1 MNSPVT
7 LQQVFLG
14 PERGPWPRE
23 ELETRPEFSMVKE
36 RLSQKVPGLGWPG
49 TVDKIMGNLSQLFDI
64 SLSSI
69 MVRAWNNFRIL
80 FKYLNRENYLPEEI
94 IYLDLHEH
102 TIKSEHHPA
111 MEILLNGASL
121 GKIIFH
127 ITVSLTLKGVTL
139 KIQEGKIKEITPL
152 SCEGKGTFK
161 LGEFVLLERKTG
173 PVPFPAR
180 IDLGDGI
187 PIAA

>member
-14 PERGPWPRE
+14 PERGAWPRE
-23 ELETRPEFSMVKE
+23 ELETRPEFSALKE
-36 RLSQKVPGLGWPG
+36 SLTLKAPGLAWPG
-49 TVDKIMGNLSQLFDI
+49 TVNKIMGDLGHLFDI

-80 FKYLNRENYLPEEI
+80 FKYLHRENYPPGDI

-102 TIKSEHHPA
+102 TIKSEHHPTI
-111 MEILLNGASL
+111 EILLNGASL
-121 GKIIFH
+121 GKIMFH

-139 KIQEGKIKEITPL
+139 KIQEGKIKEITPV

-161 LGEFVLLERKTG
+161 LGEFVILEKKTG
-173 PVPFPAR
+173 PVPLPAR
-180 IDLGDGI
+180 FDLGDGI